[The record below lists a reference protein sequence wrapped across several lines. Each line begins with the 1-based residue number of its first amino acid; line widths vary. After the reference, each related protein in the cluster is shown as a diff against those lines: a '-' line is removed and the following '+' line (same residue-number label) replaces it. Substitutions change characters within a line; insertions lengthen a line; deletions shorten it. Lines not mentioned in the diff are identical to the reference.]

1 MTAREI
7 LHKDYKVK
15 TEGVLQIG
23 KKEKKLDNWT
33 GDPGEVEEQV
43 QSRWEA
49 EQKNIKSEY

>member
-43 QSRWEA
+43 QSR
-49 EQKNIKSEY
+49 